1 VTESVVRR
9 YRNRSEYEQDLER
22 QADAGWIVA
31 SVAEQYP
38 RLGCTSVLLA
48 PFRWRTMPPRPQI
61 VVTYERP
68 RPQSG
73 PRDDEITDST

>member
-1 VTESVVRR
+1 VTESIVRR

-22 QADAGWIVA
+22 QAAAGWIVA

-48 PFRWRTMPPRPQI
+48 PFRWRNLPPKPQI
-61 VVTYERP
+61 VVTYELP
-68 RPQSG
+68 RPQAR
-73 PRDDEITDST
+73 PPDDEITGAT